1 MEPLF
6 YVMAIMG
13 CGDGN
18 TACQQTRIEPAQY
31 QSIRACQQAMPAA
44 IARNS
49 DIDYPVVA
57 ASCRATGTRMAQ
69 VQPQEIHPHG

>member
-13 CGDGN
+13 CSDGN

-57 ASCRATGTRMAQ
+57 ASCRATGERM
-69 VQPQEIHPHG
+69 VQIRVMEKPKRG